1 MMDVL
6 DWYKLLP
13 VSKEK
18 FFEGIKLLSVS
29 DYASEMGDN
38 RISSSIDETVF
49 DIAINLAKE
58 IKGYKNPM
66 LDAVFKDS
74 QVKFTNITTEE
85 NVESKVQKFKAKIDT
100 ETYALND
107 LLYVSVTM
115 KK

>member
-1 MMDVL
+1 
-6 DWYKLLP
+6 
-13 VSKEK
+13 
-18 FFEGIKLLSVS
+18 
-29 DYASEMGDN
+29 
-38 RISSSIDETVF
+38 
-49 DIAINLAKE
+49 
-58 IKGYKNPM
+58 M

-85 NVESKVQKFKAKIDT
+85 NVESKVQKFKAEIDT